1 MGRGRGRGRP
11 KGKTNTRRNIS
22 AKNKIKTRQINFDK
36 DVESDSNN
44 DNIRKHHNKRTKV
57 DHEDVINIEELDSDN
72 ESDGR
77 NKFVLSI
84 PDDILQEISINDQQK
99 TSLSDNISANMVQA
113 SDLQQSANISTDTT
127 QISDLQPPVNNQT
140 SSSVNTSSVTTD
152 SLTAKITQQP
162 NNITTLVSAFMQMI
176 TAVSSSNNLAA
187 FTTPSVNPSNNQIIN
202 QDTTIITKPSSQVN
216 DNLLV
221 NLFIDKCKTLFIRI
235 WKPTPQLILALA
247 RNCANHLSVT
257 LNASDAKSKGRSWF
271 ATWRTRLYDDCLMI
285 AFDFMDRY
293 NCTLDKLPSETHIK
307 NFISSDDVINVF
319 QSQIKKVKKVE
330 LVNDHTSWS
339 LLKNFISNVVF
350 IMVKHYVKLNVNRT
364 EYYDDEITSDKRTD
378 WRRTILADL
387 HELDRQTVD
396 VNVTCEGGTTFAK
409 EIDIRTF
416 MNW

>member
-1 MGRGRGRGRP
+1 MGRGRGR
-11 KGKTNTRRNIS
+11 
-22 AKNKIKTRQINFDK
+22 

-44 DNIRKHHNKRTKV
+44 DNIQKHHNKRTKV
-57 DHEDVINIEELDSDN
+57 DHEDVINIEEFDSDN

-84 PDDILQEISINDQQK
+84 PDDILQEISVNDQQK

-140 SSSVNTSSVTTD
+140 SSSVNTPSVTTD
-152 SLTAKITQQP
+152 SLTATITQQP

-176 TAVSSSNNLAA
+176 TA
-187 FTTPSVNPSNNQIIN
+187 
-202 QDTTIITKPSSQVN
+202 
-216 DNLLV
+216 NLLV
-221 NLFIDKCKTLFIRI
+221 NLFIDECKILFIRI
-235 WKPTPQLILALA
+235 QKPTPQLILALA

-293 NCTLDKLPSETHIK
+293 NCTLDKLPSETHIIK

-339 LLKNFISNVVF
+339 LLKNFISNVLF
-350 IMVKHYVKLNVNRT
+350 IMVRHYVKLNVNRT
-364 EYYDDEITSDKRTD
+364 EYYDDEITSNKRTD
-378 WRRTILADL
+378 WRHTILADL

>member
-1 MGRGRGRGRP
+1 
-11 KGKTNTRRNIS
+11 
-22 AKNKIKTRQINFDK
+22 
-36 DVESDSNN
+36 
-44 DNIRKHHNKRTKV
+44 
-57 DHEDVINIEELDSDN
+57 
-72 ESDGR
+72 
-77 NKFVLSI
+77 
-84 PDDILQEISINDQQK
+84 
-99 TSLSDNISANMVQA
+99 
-113 SDLQQSANISTDTT
+113 
-127 QISDLQPPVNNQT
+127 
-140 SSSVNTSSVTTD
+140 
-152 SLTAKITQQP
+152 
-162 NNITTLVSAFMQMI
+162 
-176 TAVSSSNNLAA
+176 
-187 FTTPSVNPSNNQIIN
+187 
-202 QDTTIITKPSSQVN
+202 
-216 DNLLV
+216 
-221 NLFIDKCKTLFIRI
+221 
-235 WKPTPQLILALA
+235 
-247 RNCANHLSVT
+247 

-293 NCTLDKLPSETHIK
+293 KYVLVILHIIDYYLIFICHAYFSCTLDKLPSETHIK

-330 LVNDHTSWS
+330 LVNDHISWS

-396 VNVTCEGGTTFAK
+396 VNVTCEGETTFAK

>member
-162 NNITTLVSAFMQMI
+162 NNITTLVSAFMKMI

-221 NLFIDKCKTLFIRI
+221 NLFIDECKTLFIRI
-235 WKPTPQLILALA
+235 RKPTPQLILALA

-257 LNASDAKSKGRSWF
+257 LNASDAKSKGRS
-271 ATWRTRLYDDCLMI
+271 C
-285 AFDFMDRY
+285 
-293 NCTLDKLPSETHIK
+293 CTLDKLPSETHIK

-378 WRRTILADL
+378 W
-387 HELDRQTVD
+387 
-396 VNVTCEGGTTFAK
+396 
-409 EIDIRTF
+409 
-416 MNW
+416 

>member
-44 DNIRKHHNKRTKV
+44 DNIQKHHNKRTKV

-84 PDDILQEISINDQQK
+84 PDDILQEISVNDQQK

-152 SLTAKITQQP
+152 SLTATITQQP

-216 DNLLV
+216 D
-221 NLFIDKCKTLFIRI
+221 
-235 WKPTPQLILALA
+235 KPTPQLILALA

-257 LNASDAKSKGRSWF
+257 LNASDAKSKGRS
-271 ATWRTRLYDDCLMI
+271 
-285 AFDFMDRY
+285 
-293 NCTLDKLPSETHIK
+293 
-307 NFISSDDVINVF
+307 
-319 QSQIKKVKKVE
+319 
-330 LVNDHTSWS
+330 
-339 LLKNFISNVVF
+339 
-350 IMVKHYVKLNVNRT
+350 
-364 EYYDDEITSDKRTD
+364 
-378 WRRTILADL
+378 
-387 HELDRQTVD
+387 
-396 VNVTCEGGTTFAK
+396 
-409 EIDIRTF
+409 
-416 MNW
+416 

>member
-11 KGKTNTRRNIS
+11 KEKTNTRRNIS

-44 DNIRKHHNKRTKV
+44 DNIQKHHNKRTKV

-84 PDDILQEISINDQQK
+84 PDDILQEISVNDQQK

-152 SLTAKITQQP
+152 SLTATITQQP
-162 NNITTLVSAFMQMI
+162 NNITILVSAFMQMI

-187 FTTPSVNPSNNQIIN
+187 FTTSSVNPSNNQIIN

-221 NLFIDKCKTLFIRI
+221 NLFIDECKTLFIRI
-235 WKPTPQLILALA
+235 RKPTPQLIFALA
-247 RNCANHLSVT
+247 RNCANHLSIT

-285 AFDFMDRY
+285 AFDFMDRS
-293 NCTLDKLPSETHIK
+293 L
-307 NFISSDDVINVF
+307 
-319 QSQIKKVKKVE
+319 VKKVE

-364 EYYDDEITSDKRTD
+364 EYYDDEITSDK
-378 WRRTILADL
+378 
-387 HELDRQTVD
+387 
-396 VNVTCEGGTTFAK
+396 
-409 EIDIRTF
+409 
-416 MNW
+416 

>member
-1 MGRGRGRGRP
+1 MGRGRGR
-11 KGKTNTRRNIS
+11 
-22 AKNKIKTRQINFDK
+22 

-44 DNIRKHHNKRTKV
+44 DNIQKHHNKRTKV
-57 DHEDVINIEELDSDN
+57 DHEEEFDSDN
-72 ESDGR
+72 ESDSR

-84 PDDILQEISINDQQK
+84 PDDILQEISVNDQQK

-140 SSSVNTSSVTTD
+140 SSSVNTPSVTTD
-152 SLTAKITQQP
+152 SLTATITQQP

-216 DNLLV
+216 D
-221 NLFIDKCKTLFIRI
+221 
-235 WKPTPQLILALA
+235 KPTPQLILALA

-271 ATWRTRLYDDCLMI
+271 ATWKTRLYDDCLMI

-293 NCTLDKLPSETHIK
+293 NCTLDKLPSETHIIK

-339 LLKNFISNVVF
+339 LLKNFISNVLF
-350 IMVKHYVKLNVNRT
+350 IMVRHYVKLNVNRT
-364 EYYDDEITSDKRTD
+364 EYYDDEITSNKRTD
-378 WRRTILADL
+378 WRHTILADL